1 MDETQKV
8 FDANCICP
16 QFEDNPRMPR
26 RDVVL
31 TGLIAF
37 GAGVAVG
44 VNWKKLGKEAA
55 PLLEKLGLKMS
66 DLADFLATVTE
77 EKATSQAKPKSSRSR
92 SKKSKAP
99 TKASSPA
106 MVHRNGN
113 GTHVAS
119 VGSSAKRKT
128 TRSKPVIL
136 AETVSQ

>member
-1 MDETQKV
+1 
-8 FDANCICP
+8 
-16 QFEDNPRMPR
+16 MPR

-77 EKATSQAKPKSSRSR
+77 EKAAAPAKPKSARSR
-92 SKKSKAP
+92 SKKTKAP
-99 TKASSPA
+99 TKASSPVMA
-106 MVHRNGN
+106 HRNGN
-113 GTHVAS
+113 GVHATT
-119 VGSSAKRKT
+119 VGSAKRKT
-128 TRSKPVIL
+128 PRSKPVIL
-136 AETVSQ
+136 AEPASQ

>member
-1 MDETQKV
+1 
-8 FDANCICP
+8 
-16 QFEDNPRMPR
+16 MPR

-77 EKATSQAKPKSSRSR
+77 EKATTKSKPRRSR
-92 SKKSKAP
+92 AKKSKAP
-99 TKASSPA
+99 VPAASPVMA
-106 MVHRNGN
+106 PRNGN
-113 GTHVAS
+113 GFHATS
-119 VGSSAKRKT
+119 VGSAAKRKT
-128 TRSKPVIL
+128 SRLRSVAPSTTAAL
-136 AETVSQ
+136 

>member
-1 MDETQKV
+1 
-8 FDANCICP
+8 
-16 QFEDNPRMPR
+16 MPR

-66 DLADFLATVTE
+66 DLADLLATVTE
-77 EKATSQAKPKSSRSR
+77 EKTTSQAKPKPTHSR
-92 SKKSKAP
+92 SKKSKTP
-99 TKASSPA
+99 TKAPSPA

-113 GTHVAS
+113 GNHVPS
-119 VGSSAKRKT
+119 VGSSAKRKA

-136 AETVSQ
+136 AETAAQ

>member
-1 MDETQKV
+1 
-8 FDANCICP
+8 
-16 QFEDNPRMPR
+16 MPR

-77 EKATSQAKPKSSRSR
+77 DETTSKPKPKSPRSRSR
-92 SKKSKAP
+92 KSKAP
-99 TKASSPA
+99 IKTTVPVMA
-106 MVHRNGN
+106 HRNGN
-113 GTHVAS
+113 GVHPTTV
-119 VGSSAKRKT
+119 VSAKRKT
-128 TRSKPVIL
+128 RRSKPVIL
-136 AETVSQ
+136 AESAAQ